1 MSNEKD
7 YENKVNNDDDAI
19 DAEIVDDELKKEE
32 TGFSFGQVDDENN
45 ESINDVNEETSDEEQ
60 EEQLSEDTN
69 YDADE
74 RESFDSS
81 EEDSKELTENLEEL
95 NESPDSNNDSSD
107 DEDASASNDEADFKE
122 NFRDEIEAIKEEK
135 RRQALEQKNAEIAQ
149 KRKERERQQL
159 LKEEKKLEAQKER
172 QRKFE
177 EMAQKRAVE
186 HNKSEEEKS
195 VAQAQKR
202 RDKIVSSP
210 KLAKKLRKKN
220 LEIERYEPDINV
232 GLTEEQI
239 DKRISAGLNNYKSM
253 GSTKTISQIIIGNIV
268 TPFNILIFIIAGFLI
283 SVNSIKDLTFL
294 VIVLLNLV
302 IGIIQ
307 EISAKKTIDK
317 LTLISAPTC
326 DVLRDSKF
334 QEVTIN
340 EVVLDDLISLK
351 TGKQI
356 CSDSIVVEGQI
367 EVNESLLTGEADAI
381 IKKPGDILY
390 SGSFVV
396 SGTCIARVDKVGDDN
411 YIERLTG
418 QAKQYKKPNSELL
431 KALNKIILVMGILTV
446 VIGVS
451 LFFIQYL
458 RTGLDYETSI
468 RKTAGAMIGMIP
480 SGLYLVTSVALAVG
494 VLRLAKNNVLVQEL
508 YCIEM
513 LARVDVLCLDKTGT
527 ITDGTM
533 NVRNV
538 IDYDIIGNLSTKDIV
553 SAMLNAT
560 NDQNLTNVALENKF
574 GRAKRIKHTDIIP
587 FSSQR
592 KYSAVTFDGIGT
604 IVLGAP
610 EFVLKANYKFVAADV
625 NKAAKEGYR
634 VLVIAHTNEAIKD
647 GALPKVELEPVS
659 LILIEDN
666 VRPDAIDTIS
676 YFKEA
681 GVEVKVISGDNPVT
695 VSKVA
700 ERAGITNAENYISL
714 DGLTD
719 TEVVRAASK
728 YTVFGRVSPGQ
739 KRLLVKSLQELGHK
753 VAMTGD
759 GVNDILALKEADCS
773 IAVASGSEAARNG
786 SFRF

>member
-7 YENKVNNDDDAI
+7 YENKVNNDDAI
-19 DAEIVDDELKKEE
+19 DAEIVDDELKNEE

-431 KALNKIILVMGILTV
+431 KALNKII
-446 VIGVS
+446 
-451 LFFIQYL
+451 
-458 RTGLDYETSI
+458 
-468 RKTAGAMIGMIP
+468 
-480 SGLYLVTSVALAVG
+480 
-494 VLRLAKNNVLVQEL
+494 
-508 YCIEM
+508 
-513 LARVDVLCLDKTGT
+513 
-527 ITDGTM
+527 
-533 NVRNV
+533 
-538 IDYDIIGNLSTKDIV
+538 
-553 SAMLNAT
+553 
-560 NDQNLTNVALENKF
+560 
-574 GRAKRIKHTDIIP
+574 
-587 FSSQR
+587 
-592 KYSAVTFDGIGT
+592 
-604 IVLGAP
+604 
-610 EFVLKANYKFVAADV
+610 
-625 NKAAKEGYR
+625 
-634 VLVIAHTNEAIKD
+634 
-647 GALPKVELEPVS
+647 
-659 LILIEDN
+659 
-666 VRPDAIDTIS
+666 
-676 YFKEA
+676 
-681 GVEVKVISGDNPVT
+681 
-695 VSKVA
+695 
-700 ERAGITNAENYISL
+700 
-714 DGLTD
+714 
-719 TEVVRAASK
+719 
-728 YTVFGRVSPGQ
+728 
-739 KRLLVKSLQELGHK
+739 
-753 VAMTGD
+753 
-759 GVNDILALKEADCS
+759 
-773 IAVASGSEAARNG
+773 
-786 SFRF
+786 